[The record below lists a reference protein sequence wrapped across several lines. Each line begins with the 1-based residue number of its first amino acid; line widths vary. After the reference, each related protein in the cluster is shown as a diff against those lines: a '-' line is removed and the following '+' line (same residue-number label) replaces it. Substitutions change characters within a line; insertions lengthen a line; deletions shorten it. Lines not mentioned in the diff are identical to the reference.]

1 MNYEIYPLAA
11 TSVDWKVYSDQVKK
25 LLNVDPLQGL
35 GASYINRDLPSSY
48 LATLDLENHPLQH
61 LREGALTT
69 CSFEHFSVSFIGS
82 MDSELFFTFLCEF
95 PNILTLSRE
104 ISKTSHFIILTA
116 DMSIWHHTV
125 RSALS
130 IKYPKDLRK
139 LFHLLLIHFEH
150 LGFKEVWSKYERKIM
165 PDGSLIFA

>member
-1 MNYEIYPLAA
+1 MNYEIYPLAV

-35 GASYINRDLPSSY
+35 GASYIDRDLPSSY

-61 LREGALTT
+61 LREGALTS

-82 MDSELFFTFLCEF
+82 MDSELFFIFLCEF

-104 ISKTSHFIILTA
+104 ISKTSKICVNTLT
-116 DMSIWHHTV
+116 
-125 RSALS
+125 
-130 IKYPKDLRK
+130 PKNMK
-139 LFHLLLIHFEH
+139 
-150 LGFKEVWSKYERKIM
+150 
-165 PDGSLIFA
+165 